1 MIRVCLNCYG
11 NYTTDSVYQWDQNQT
26 LRITGENVDEITAI
40 HFCNKKCDTAIVV
53 GVARNDEEIIAQIPN
68 SLLEEPYDVI
78 AYVHTIDD
86 NQAKT
91 IEIISIPVIKR
102 VKPDDYIFVENVEIV
117 NFERLESDILTFFAN
132 TNDLLEEY
140 REEMDSTLQDC
151 RDTVSIVQLEVVNID
166 GGYPTTGT
174 YEDTFDGGY
183 PT

>member
-53 GVARNDEEIIAQIPN
+53 SVVRDDEGVTASIPN
-68 SLLEEPYDVI
+68 LLLEAPYDVI

-102 VKPDDYIFVENVEIV
+102 VKPDDYIFVENVDIL
-117 NFERLESDILTFFAN
+117 NFERLESDILRFFEA
-132 TNDLLEEY
+132 TNETLAEY
-140 REEMDSTLQDC
+140 REEMDTTLEDC
-151 RDTVSIVQLEVVNID
+151 RDAISIVQLEVFNID
-166 GGYPTTGT
+166 GGYPTTGEYT
-174 YEDTFDGGY
+174 DTFDGGY